1 MLNWSIY
8 GKSYSAKTLVEDFVK
23 AAQER
28 EAKRERL
35 EGDAMK
41 ADRKREAA

>member
-1 MLNWSIY
+1 MLSWSIY
-8 GKSYSAKTLVEDFVK
+8 GISPVGNLVEDFVR

>member
-8 GKSYSAKTLVEDFVK
+8 GTSPVGNLVEDFVK
-23 AAQER
+23 KAQER

-35 EGDAMK
+35 DGDAMK